1 MDRLVEQL
9 DGLVGDGEDA
19 SAAAARLKDFLAG
32 AAVSADGRLPP
43 ERELAGRLG
52 VSRSDLRKAL
62 AELEADGVIWRH
74 VGKGTFVGARPVDT
88 VADVAALTRRT
99 NPSEVMQARLTIEP
113 EMARLAALH
122 ATSADIAELRSCI
135 ARSRQAETWR
145 QYEAW
150 DNRFHRAV
158 GEATRNA
165 LLLGLLDTLTAV
177 RRAVTWGRL
186 RYNPVRP
193 DPAHHSF
200 EEHEAIVAAIA
211 ERDAA
216 AAAGAMRTHIRSVE
230 RNLLARMD
238 RGVD

>member
-1 MDRLVEQL
+1 MVTPSDLVTPP
-9 DGLVGDGEDA
+9 DVDAGDAVTA
-19 SAAAARLKDFLAG
+19 SARLRDFLAG

-43 ERELAGRLG
+43 ERDLAGRLG
-52 VSRSDLRKAL
+52 VSRAELRKAL
-62 AELEADGVIWRH
+62 ADLEAEGVIWRH

-122 ATSADIAELRSCI
+122 ATSSDIAELRACI

-186 RYNPVRP
+186 RYNPVKP

-211 ERDAA
+211 DRDATAA
-216 AAAGAMRTHIRSVE
+216 AAAMRTHIRSVE
-230 RNLLARMD
+230 RNLLARMA
-238 RGVD
+238 RGDD